1 MSNRRIQDQ
10 HGTTWDIWDVLPG
23 DVLAGSYDRR
33 TSDRPRVTTPQ
44 ATPTVQPE
52 LENGW
57 LCFQSAG
64 ERRRFTPIPADWFGF
79 SDTDLRELLDTA
91 TPVAP
96 IRETRPNPL
105 AAE

>member
-1 MSNRRIQDQ
+1 MSNRRIHDER
-10 HGTTWDIWDVLPG
+10 GTIWDIWDVLPG

-33 TSDRPRVTTPQ
+33 SNDRLRERTPES
-44 ATPTVQPE
+44 TPTVQPE

-64 ERRRFTPIPADWFGF
+64 ERRRLTPIPADWFDF
-79 SDTDLRELLDTA
+79 TDAGLRTLLDTA
-91 TPVAP
+91 TPVIP
-96 IRETRPNPL
+96 IKETRPKPL

>member
-1 MSNRRIQDQ
+1 MSNRRIRDG
-10 HGTTWDIWDVLPG
+10 HGTIWDIWDVLPG

-33 TSDRPRVTTPQ
+33 SGDRPHLPTPPS
-44 ATPTVQPE
+44 TPTVQPG

-64 ERRRFTPIPADWFGF
+64 ERRRFTPIPADWFDF

-91 TPVAP
+91 IPVSP
-96 IRETRPNPL
+96 IKETRSNPL
-105 AAE
+105 GA